1 MGAHSLTF
9 FPILPYLNAFLGF
22 PVSEVLEGFAAFGG
36 SPLGAHSLIGKN
48 REESETVSPQRLQ
61 NPPKPP
67 KQGTPGPGCQTS
79 PKECIKIGKNREES
93 ETVSPQRLQN
103 PPKPPKQGTPGP
115 GCQTS
120 PKECIKI
127 GKNREE
133 SETVSPQML
142 QNPPKPPKQ
151 GRKSET
157 VSPPRLQNL
166 QNPQNLRNREPQGSE
181 TGNPRARMP
190 NVT

>member
-1 MGAHSLTF
+1 M
-9 FPILPYLNAFLGF
+9 
-22 PVSEVLEGFAAFGG
+22 
-36 SPLGAHSLIGKN
+36 
-48 REESETVSPQRLQ
+48 SPQRLQ

-103 PPKPPKQGTPGP
+103 LRNLRNREPQSQDAKRTPEPGCQTSPKEYIKIGKKVRLPKQGTPGP

-133 SETVSPQML
+133 SETVSPQ
-142 QNPPKPPKQ
+142 
-151 GRKSET
+151 
-157 VSPPRLQNL
+157 RLQNL
-166 QNPQNLRNREPQGSE
+166 RNLRNRLQNLRNRVQNLRNREPQGQDAKRHLR
-181 TGNPRARMP
+181 NALR
-190 NVT
+190 

>member
-1 MGAHSLTF
+1 MASWPWGSLFRRFCRFCTLWGLTVSLSSLS
-9 FPILPYLNAFLGF
+9 FPILMHSLGDVWHPGPGLSCF
-22 PVSEVLEGFAAFGG
+22 GGFAGFAAFGG

-48 REESETVSPQRLQ
+48 REESETVGPQRLQ

-115 GCQTS
+115 GCQT
-120 PKECIKI
+120 
-127 GKNREE
+127 
-133 SETVSPQML
+133 
-142 QNPPKPPKQ
+142 
-151 GRKSET
+151 
-157 VSPPRLQNL
+157 
-166 QNPQNLRNREPQGSE
+166 
-181 TGNPRARMP
+181 
-190 NVT
+190 